1 MGSCEMGVTSA
12 VQLQWRMTYFEK
24 ASYVTNVD
32 PCTSNF
38 FIFMPSLQFYSVKQI
53 KVQICN
59 GFHFFFK
66 FLTCAFFHSHGLKGN
81 KIQSHFCQKN
91 SREKRMRSPCPLQS
105 HTGEEKAPSCSQK
118 TRILL
123 TLRNIGVHQVLLK
136 MMGNVLMYLCICV
149 YRGKSSRAENHIPM
163 FVCCI
168 ALAWFLVSQGTF
180 RSL

>member
-38 FIFMPSLQFYSVKQI
+38 FIFTPSVHFYSLLSKLKCRSAMVSI
-53 KVQICN
+53 AFV
-59 GFHFFFK
+59 
-66 FLTCAFFHSHGLKGN
+66 FLTCEFFHRHDLKGN
-81 KIQSHFCQKN
+81 KIQSHFYQGN
-91 SREKRMRSPCPLQS
+91 PQEKRMRSPCPLQS
-105 HTGEEKAPSCSQK
+105 HTGEEKALSCSQK

-123 TLRNIGVHQVLLK
+123 ALRNIGVHQVLLK
-136 MMGNVLMYLCICV
+136 MMGNVLIYLCICV
-149 YRGKSSRAENHIPM
+149 HRGKSSRAENRIPM

-168 ALAWFLVSQGTF
+168 VLAWFWVSQGTF